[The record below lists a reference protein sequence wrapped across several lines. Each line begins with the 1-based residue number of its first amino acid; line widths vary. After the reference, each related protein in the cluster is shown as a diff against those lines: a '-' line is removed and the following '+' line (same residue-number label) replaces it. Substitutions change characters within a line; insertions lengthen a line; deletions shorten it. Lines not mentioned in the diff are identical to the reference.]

1 MEENQIIEL
10 QRRFPLDLAIMG
22 LVGIGLLA
30 LGLTGGET
38 GWSLLAVCPIAYAI
52 IGALRRERGV
62 SLELDRS
69 GISVQGQGITIP
81 FEDLEAVT
89 VNGQPYFE
97 SMRQGAARRMEISH
111 RQGVLLVPCPLTVPV
126 RDLAIFLRGKIQGVP
141 RAESV
146 DGPLGEWRDEQRD
159 AFGVERVWAVGRR
172 AALPASINY
181 RGLSTLAA
189 AVLVSG
195 VVWLLASGSIDD
207 DGMWTALGVSAII
220 LGALFGLMA
229 LMAGRRD
236 GAQQAAWKNAALV
249 MGPQGIALRQG
260 PLNGKLGWSDI
271 LAISGQKTRRLGI
284 GSRSELRA
292 GIRLKIAGARVLIED
307 VYERPLAM
315 IEAKLREYWRN

>member
-1 MEENQIIEL
+1 M
-10 QRRFPLDLAIMG
+10 
-22 LVGIGLLA
+22 
-30 LGLTGGET
+30 
-38 GWSLLAVCPIAYAI
+38 
-52 IGALRRERGV
+52 
-62 SLELDRS
+62 
-69 GISVQGQGITIP
+69 
-81 FEDLEAVT
+81 
-89 VNGQPYFE
+89 
-97 SMRQGAARRMEISH
+97 
-111 RQGVLLVPCPLTVPV
+111 
-126 RDLAIFLRGKIQGVP
+126 
-141 RAESV
+141 
-146 DGPLGEWRDEQRD
+146 
-159 AFGVERVWAVGRR
+159 
-172 AALPASINY
+172 
-181 RGLSTLAA
+181 
-189 AVLVSG
+189 
-195 VVWLLASGSIDD
+195 WLLASGSIDD